1 MAPRNVTSLP
11 AIVGGR
17 VVPRKNE
24 QPPSP
29 STTISYD
36 QAYKELKDAG
46 VLLGFPTT
54 TTATTTTI
62 PSSIGTGATG
72 TTKIPGSKGAT
83 LPTTPVK
90 PPLSQS
96 LNESIAYKKGELY
109 NLYNKDGS
117 PKYSNAEIDA
127 AALGTAPKAKG
138 FWGGVGRVALGALD
152 IGIIKP
158 LQGIDVGRRIV
169 LSGVKELGD
178 EFIGKGGSWT
188 DFYKQATD
196 AGLTSKELFGINTG
210 NKFFDNVLGF
220 GIDVLADP
228 TTYLTLGTGTAAK
241 VALRQT
247 VKTIGADLTEQ
258 IVKDAATQLVVR
270 GTKEAVSE
278 VTQSAAKRIATELG
292 TDIASKEV
300 KLASRAVAVEAAQLA
315 KAQGAKNADDILR
328 ASISKYSAIAP
339 RKTLGNKAKA
349 SVADSVR
356 QLRDEAT
363 LVLRDETKEAF
374 EKRVAQNF
382 IDAATDDKIAE
393 IATKGYAAFT
403 DDIAKQM
410 GIKGGTRFGIGTAKV
425 SIPGQGRIVGTLG
438 KATAGTR
445 AGLASKFPGASGLI
459 TGKGSVAGIGQV
471 ARWDARTGLSQGTLK
486 GKDAVEAVKLLAR
499 DKRLT
504 GLTNA
509 AIKPVRVAVGNL
521 LSSSE
526 NKPYLNSVVDIVTN
540 QDVVLR
546 DVGEGAAKILAD
558 DAATVTAKVGRPVT
572 ETELKFAQ
580 AIDSIGN
587 EFADVID
594 NMRITTSAPAGGKII
609 ETMPR
614 PASWYPETLTNVA
627 STSMADGSYTAQKA
641 LEALRLDAP
650 PLPTQNVAN
659 ALGEGAEWFG
669 HVLSEDDIKLGIKH
683 FNKLANEPTAEF
695 LAAGGKAFKGQF
707 FDQNI
712 GSALR
717 KYADKYAKDFAFLQL
732 IDDASEMAISPDF
745 MTGAAI
751 AGAKAER
758 ATVEGAAALRKELGD
773 KLPLWTIDDL
783 RMASRKLETTFEEIS
798 KEALT
803 DAQRESLQN
812 AVDEVGTVISTLK
825 TAAKTEGASVA
836 DAWAGLGADLADNYA
851 VLFARSPKDTLS
863 YIDNIDPR
871 SLKFMVNV
879 MEDAYVSLGRQIAPD
894 AYVRAELAKIYQ
906 NIKQLDDPR
915 VANKYVA
922 FLKDYNNFFKTWV
935 TSTPGFHTRNAIS
948 NGFQLLAAGGKI
960 EYLNE
965 GRKIQS
971 EWNKYLKN
979 AADEVAE
986 TGDYFLDRPEQLV
999 EDFLNK
1005 VDPRTKK
1012 LIIPK
1017 NQHYAVREALFGVGG
1032 SGASDLEEVFGAV
1045 TGGRLGIFGKE
1056 VSGTGV
1062 GSQISEAVGA
1072 VPRTSRKAGE
1082 RIESATRFML
1092 TYDGIRQGLDVQ
1104 EAVDRTA
1111 RFLIDYSDLSSV
1123 DQIAKQIVP
1132 FWMFMSRNLPVQI
1145 QNIFTNPGLYQKY
1158 EALRREFEDENG
1170 NNMLLPDYLT
1180 KAGATILGTVPGLG
1194 AVYGKPDFGFPG
1206 TGSPIPGQEAITD
1219 TSLDPLIGSLRPE
1232 LRTLIEQLRGKE
1244 SFGNKKIEGF
1254 ADRTE
1259 SAVSNL
1265 LPLLSTASRYANVGL
1280 AGEIDNPIAQALGLK
1295 APGETS
1301 PTMQKATA
1309 LSSLFGVPG
1318 GVQTPT
1324 VENSRRFD
1332 IIRLLEELNKK

>member
-1 MAPRNVTSLP
+1 
-11 AIVGGR
+11 
-17 VVPRKNE
+17 
-24 QPPSP
+24 
-29 STTISYD
+29 
-36 QAYKELKDAG
+36 
-46 VLLGFPTT
+46 
-54 TTATTTTI
+54 
-62 PSSIGTGATG
+62 
-72 TTKIPGSKGAT
+72 
-83 LPTTPVK
+83 
-90 PPLSQS
+90 
-96 LNESIAYKKGELY
+96 
-109 NLYNKDGS
+109 
-117 PKYSNAEIDA
+117 
-127 AALGTAPKAKG
+127 
-138 FWGGVGRVALGALD
+138 
-152 IGIIKP
+152 
-158 LQGIDVGRRIV
+158 
-169 LSGVKELGD
+169 
-178 EFIGKGGSWT
+178 
-188 DFYKQATD
+188 
-196 AGLTSKELFGINTG
+196 
-210 NKFFDNVLGF
+210 
-220 GIDVLADP
+220 
-228 TTYLTLGTGTAAK
+228 
-241 VALRQT
+241 
-247 VKTIGADLTEQ
+247 
-258 IVKDAATQLVVR
+258 
-270 GTKEAVSE
+270 
-278 VTQSAAKRIATELG
+278 
-292 TDIASKEV
+292 
-300 KLASRAVAVEAAQLA
+300 
-315 KAQGAKNADDILR
+315 
-328 ASISKYSAIAP
+328 
-339 RKTLGNKAKA
+339 
-349 SVADSVR
+349 
-356 QLRDEAT
+356 
-363 LVLRDETKEAF
+363 
-374 EKRVAQNF
+374 
-382 IDAATDDKIAE
+382 
-393 IATKGYAAFT
+393 
-403 DDIAKQM
+403 M

-459 TGKGSVAGIGQV
+459 TGKGSVAGIGQA

-594 NMRITTSAPAGGKII
+594 NMRITTSAPAGGKVI

-627 STSMADGSYTAQKA
+627 STSMADGSYTAKKA

-783 RMASRKLETTFEEIS
+783 TMANRKLETTAGKIL

-803 DAQRESLQN
+803 DAQRESVQN
-812 AVDEVGTVISTLK
+812 AVDEVATVISTLK

-906 NIKQLDDPR
+906 NIKQLNDPR

-1123 DQIAKQIVP
+1123 DQIAKQIIP

-1244 SFGNKKIEGF
+1244 SFGSKKIEGF